1 VTFEIHKQNLSRMFR
16 EYEEKGDECCSAG
29 PSSIIRT
36 VSGISKDAEVTEKLH
51 LLEKKEA
58 DTSTVNVD
66 NRSMNNSIMKDESRL
81 PDFEEHS
88 NLETNKE
95 KNKTENTQKT
105 LDLNKA
111 PSLDLPP
118 QAQVTKQSSE
128 HTAEIIGINHE
139 EKEISTTD
147 SQSPLEN
154 AETLESPEMLENVT
168 PEVYVEEDEDFVDL
182 KEETNLALTSEQ
194 CAPKPIEE
202 HDLCDSQ
209 VTSVGQ
215 QCTASSKEPVSIEV
229 VPEIVEGSVVEGS
242 VETEQQD
249 CLPETSGPEINRA
262 QSTSDTEN
270 NIDDK
275 NTNQPQ
281 TKTVVDSRQPQTS
294 EAIIASDKK
303 IARLD
308 VSSIASDTERLELK
322 PHANPEVNQPP
333 RAISETS
340 RQYDSSDQNVAT
352 PADGQ
357 RKDSRTTMFRIPE
370 FRWSQMHQRLL
381 TDLLFSIETDVQM
394 WRSHSTKT
402 VMDFVNSSD
411 NVIFVHNTIHLVSQV
426 VDNMIMACGGI
437 LPLLSAA
444 TSATHEL
451 ESIEP
456 TQGLSVEASIAFLQR
471 LISLV
476 DVLIFASSLGFTE
489 IESEKNMS
497 SGGILRQCL
506 RLVCAIA
513 VRNCLECQQQH
524 MLMKPSGENIKHQKT
539 IRSLIA
545 SGRTG
550 AKAIDIVTG
559 GISPIRDI
567 DRLLQDM
574 DINRLRAVVFRDIED
589 SKQAQFLALA
599 VVYFISV
606 LMVSKYRDIL
616 EPQDERRQ
624 FQPSKIVKEEQSE
637 TITTLSQ
644 EPAKQSESV
653 TSPQRRGSEIQEEAH
668 SGSGDNSEM
677 VTEPERQSIST
688 GPDAISEILCTLS
701 SEVNKSQEN
710 KNEVHNE
717 VDGKTASSVQTAKNV
732 NVKDIL
738 RSLVSAPAEGATVDP
753 TVLPP
758 VFLGVLGDG
767 ATAQPI
773 QFQSFDRS
781 VVVAPKK
788 SVSSSAA
795 TINEP
800 TNAVSVVSSLD
811 SSQAPDVTGST
822 P

>member
-1 VTFEIHKQNLSRMFR
+1 MFR
-16 EYEEKGDECCSAG
+16 EYEEKGDEGCNVG
-29 PSSIIRT
+29 PSSILRT
-36 VSGISKDAEVTEKLH
+36 VSGVSKDAEVTEKLH
-51 LLEKKEA
+51 HLEIKEIDISTA
-58 DTSTVNVD
+58 DV
-66 NRSMNNSIMKDESRL
+66 NNSSMKNRVLRDESRL
-81 PDFEEHS
+81 SDSEEHS
-88 NLETNKE
+88 NSETRKE
-95 KNKTENTQKT
+95 KTNIENAQKT
-105 LDLNKA
+105 PDLNKA
-111 PSLDLPP
+111 PGLDLPL
-118 QAQVTKQSSE
+118 QAPVTKQSSE
-128 HTAEIIGINHE
+128 STAEITGINHE
-139 EKEISTTD
+139 EKEVTATD
-147 SQSPLEN
+147 AQLPLEN
-154 AETLESPEMLENVT
+154 VAEETLESPEILENVT

-182 KEETNLALTSEQ
+182 KEETNLALTSEE

-202 HDLCDSQ
+202 HA
-209 VTSVGQ
+209 
-215 QCTASSKEPVSIEV
+215 ASSKGPVSID
-229 VPEIVEGSVVEGS
+229 VPKIVEGSA
-242 VETEQQD
+242 ETEQQD
-249 CLPETSGPEINRA
+249 CLPEISGPEINRA
-262 QSTSDTEN
+262 QSNSDTEN

-275 NTNQPQ
+275 NTNQPE
-281 TKTVVDSRQPQTS
+281 TKTIVDNTQPQTS
-294 EAIIASDKK
+294 ETLIASDKK

-333 RAISETS
+333 GTIPETS
-340 RQYDSSDQNVAT
+340 RQYDSSDQNVVTA
-352 PADGQ
+352 ADGQ
-357 RKDSRTTMFRIPE
+357 RRDSRSTMFRIPE

-411 NVIFVHNTIHLVSQV
+411 NVIFVHNTIHLISQV
-426 VDNMIMACGGI
+426 MDNMIMACGGI

-456 TQGLSVEASIAFLQR
+456 TQGLSVEASVTFLQR

-506 RLVCAIA
+506 RLVCAVA

-524 MLMKPSGENIKHQKT
+524 VLMKAGGENVKHQKT
-539 IRSLIA
+539 IQSLIA
-545 SGRTG
+545 AGRTG
-550 AKAIDIVTG
+550 AKSPVDIVTG

-624 FQPSKIVKEEQSE
+624 VQPAQSPKIDEEKRPE
-637 TITTLSQ
+637 TISTLSR
-644 EPAKQSESV
+644 EPAEESESV
-653 TSPQRRGSEIQEEAH
+653 MSPQRRDSGIEEEAR
-668 SGSGDNSEM
+668 SGSGPNSE
-677 VTEPERQSIST
+677 VVIEPEKQSIST

-701 SEVNKSQEN
+701 SEVNISQEN
-710 KNEVHNE
+710 RNEVHSE
-717 VDGKTASSVQTAKNV
+717 VDGKIASSVQTAKNV

-738 RSLVSAPAEGATVDP
+738 RSLVSAPADGATVDP

-767 ATAQPI
+767 AAAQPI

-788 SVSSSAA
+788 SMGSSAA
-795 TINEP
+795 TINVP
-800 TNAVSVVSSLD
+800 TNAVSVVSSSD
-811 SSQAPDVTGST
+811 SSQAADVTGGS